1 MTIHKRTLLAST
13 LARLAR
19 PLLALGLAASTL
31 GAAAQGTAAPAAAAA
46 PTPAEPRVLNIFNW
60 SDYIAEDTIK
70 NFERETGIKVRYD
83 NFDSNETL
91 HARLVAGRT
100 GYDIVVP
107 SAHWAKQQIA
117 AGLFQPL
124 DRSLLPNWS
133 NLDPS
138 LQEKLGQID
147 PGNRH
152 LVTWLWGYVTVGI
165 NTAKVRAALG
175 TTPMPANPWALL
187 FDPQYASK
195 LKSCGINFL
204 DSASEVL
211 PVAMIYAGKEPYS
224 KNARDY
230 DAARDLL
237 MKARPSVT
245 RFSSSGYINDLAAGQ
260 LCVVMGYSGDINI
273 ARQRAIDNKT
283 GHDIQALIPPT
294 GATMFFDTMAIPK
307 DARNVRNAHLF
318 INYIMRPEV
327 HASLTNKVFY
337 ANPNAASRRFVK
349 KEVAENPTVFLSPA
363 DVQKLTVPDSVPQEI
378 RRVQT
383 RIFTQFKANTR

>member
-1 MTIHKRTLLAST
+1 MTRPARTPLFG
-13 LARLAR
+13 RLSRA
-19 PLLALGLAASTL
+19 LVALGLAV
-31 GAAAQGTAAPAAAAA
+31 AATSGVSQG
-46 PTPAEPRVLNIFNW
+46 ESNVLNIYNW
-60 SDYIAEDTIK
+60 AEYIGEDTIR
-70 NFERETGIKVRYD
+70 NFERETGIRVRYD
-83 NFDSNETL
+83 NFDSNEVL

-117 AGLFQPL
+117 GNLFQKL
-124 DRSLLPNWS
+124 DRSQLTNWG
-133 NLDPS
+133 NLDPA
-138 LQEKLGQID
+138 LLKKLEEID
-147 PGNRH
+147 PGNQY
-152 LVTWLWGYVTVGI
+152 LVTWMWGYVTVGI

-175 TTPMPANPWALL
+175 TTPMPENPWSLI

-211 PVAMIYAGKEPYS
+211 PVAMMYAGKPPYS
-224 KNARDY
+224 RNARDY
-230 DAARDLL
+230 DAARDVL

-245 RFSSSGYINDLAAGQ
+245 RFSSSGYIDDLARGQ

-273 ARQRAIDNKT
+273 ARNRAIENKT

-294 GATMFFDTMAIPK
+294 GATLFFDTMAIPR

-318 INYIMRPEV
+318 INYILRPEV
-327 HASLTNKVFY
+327 HAELTNAVFF
-337 ANPNAASRRFVK
+337 ANPNAASKRFVRK
-349 KEVAENPTVFLSPA
+349 DVAENPTVFLSPENLA
-363 DVQKLTVPDSVPQEI
+363 KMTVPDAVPQDI

-383 RIFTQFKANTR
+383 RIFTAFKANTR